1 MPIALLD
8 LTNTLPPRIAELE
21 ISINQFGRLC
31 GVSSSE
37 ISLMLNGHKRISNE
51 RAELFNATIKSL
63 EKIRDAVHPIP
74 VDFSNVER
82 IRAIIKDFETGAL
95 ITGIS
100 YQGTQNVTS
109 EIEFGCD
116 F

>member
-1 MPIALLD
+1 MALFD
-8 LTNTLPPRIAELE
+8 LTNTLPPRIAALE
-21 ISINQFGRLC
+21 ISVNQFGRIC

-37 ISLMLNGHKRISNE
+37 MSQMLNNRKRISNE
-51 RAELFNATIKSL
+51 RAELFNATIAAL

-74 VDFSNVER
+74 VDFSNVSR
-82 IRAIIKDFETGAL
+82 IRAIIKDFESGTL

-100 YQGTQNVTS
+100 YHGVQNLTAEVS
-109 EIEFGCD
+109 FDGGN